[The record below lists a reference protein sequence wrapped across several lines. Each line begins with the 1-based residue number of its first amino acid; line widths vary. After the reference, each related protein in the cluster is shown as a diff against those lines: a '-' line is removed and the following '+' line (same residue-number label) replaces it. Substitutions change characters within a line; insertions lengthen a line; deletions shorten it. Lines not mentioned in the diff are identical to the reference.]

1 MNITRKIILL
11 FSFVSLF
18 FCIVTI
24 NKTYAKYNTNV
35 DGVTNISVAR
45 WHILVNNQ
53 DIRNNSTTSAVLT
66 PTIIANPHVSENVI
80 APTSEGYVDLNI
92 DSTDVDVSFS
102 YTITPDVD
110 DSSSVSDLVVTGYTL
125 NDGELTTLSNGES
138 ITNNIYLSNNTNF
151 TSIRIYLKWD
161 DSETNQ
167 MNNADDANATLS
179 TENAK
184 MKISLNFKQIAG

>member
-102 YTITPDVD
+102 YTITPNVD

-138 ITNNIYLSNNTNF
+138 ITNNIYLSDNTNF

-161 DSETNQ
+161 DSVTNQ
-167 MNNADDANATLS
+167 MNNTDDANATLS